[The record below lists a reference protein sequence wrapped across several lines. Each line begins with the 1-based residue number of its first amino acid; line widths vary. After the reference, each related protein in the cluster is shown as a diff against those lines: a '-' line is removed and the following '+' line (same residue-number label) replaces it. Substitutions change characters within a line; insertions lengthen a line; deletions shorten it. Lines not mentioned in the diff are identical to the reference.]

1 MLERL
6 FFGRRVVTLA
16 VLVAFTIA
24 MGVYASRVRIDTAFE
39 SHLPTGHAYVQTF
52 LEFKD
57 QTAGVNRVILAL
69 RATDGDIW
77 SPGYFKKLLEA
88 TDALLFLPGIDRRTV
103 MSLWTPN
110 IRYVEITEDGMYQED
125 MIGAGVTAETI
136 DQQDVDR
143 VRERVLVSGL
153 VGRLVSRDFTTAMV
167 VAEALD
173 VGLASQGSMGVL
185 DLADR
190 LETDVRDVLRD
201 DAHDVHLIGFVR
213 MVGDIADGARSVV
226 FFFAMAFVLTG
237 LAVYVY
243 SRSWVLT
250 MLPLAT
256 SLVSGVWQFGVMEL
270 LGLGVDPLAI
280 LVPFLV
286 FAIGVSHGIQQVNL
300 IAARISAG
308 DDSLTAAK
316 RTFRGL
322 LVPGSMALVT
332 DGIAFATL
340 MLIPIPMIQTLG
352 LAAAIGVGFKIVSN
366 LVLLP
371 VCASFFTFDA
381 AFVRRVQR
389 SRAVSTEVMRRIGR
403 LAEPRIARR
412 LLAGVLVL
420 LAVAIWQG
428 RGRHVGDLHPGATEL
443 RPDALYN
450 VDAGLIT
457 ERFDFGLDVLSVMAV
472 TKPDS
477 CIDYATLDHLDR
489 FGWHMSN
496 VPGVMSVMSM
506 PVVSRFIN
514 AAWNE
519 GRLEW
524 RALPRDEIAL
534 MQVTSS
540 VPSGLGATNA
550 DCTLMPVQI
559 FTEDHRA
566 ETIRRVTEA
575 ADAFIAANPSDR
587 VELRMASGNV
597 GIQAATNETLEAAEL
612 PMMLWA
618 YASIV
623 LIVFV
628 TYRDWRAV
636 LCCCL
641 PLIVATFLGYWFMK
655 ALEIG
660 LKVATLPV
668 MVLAVG
674 IGVDYAFYIYGRLQ
688 FHMRRGETVV
698 RAYQQALFETGN
710 AVAFTGVTLAAGV
723 ATWAFS
729 PLQFQ
734 ADMGL
739 LLCFMF
745 TINMIMAVTAL
756 PALAVVLH
764 GGRENHTV
772 VAAVHG
778 IGPPTS
784 QATGDRDE
792 KG

>member
-1 MLERL
+1 MPRSFTSHDLTDALERL
-6 FFGRRVVTLA
+6 FFGRRTWTLVVLG
-16 VLVAFTIA
+16 AFTVA

-39 SHLPTGHAYVQTF
+39 SHLPTGHPYVQTF
-52 LEFKD
+52 IEFKD
-57 QTAGVNRVILAL
+57 QISGVNRVILAL
-69 RATDGDIW
+69 RANDGDIW
-77 SPGYFKKLLEA
+77 TPEYFRKLLEA
-88 TDALLFLPGIDRRTV
+88 TDTLRYLPGIDRRTV
-103 MSLWTPN
+103 TSLWTPN

-125 MIGAGVTAETI
+125 MIGSGVTAESI
-136 DQQDVDR
+136 DQEDVDR
-143 VRERVLVSGL
+143 IRERVLNSGL

-167 VAEALD
+167 VGEALD
-173 VGLASQGSMGVL
+173 VGLPGESTNGVL
-185 DLADR
+185 GLADR
-190 LETDVRDVLRD
+190 LESEVREKLRD
-201 DAHDVHLIGFVR
+201 EGHDVHMIGYVR

-226 FFFAMAFVLTG
+226 VFFAIAFVLTA

-270 LGLGVDPLAI
+270 LGIGVDPLAI

-300 IAARISAG
+300 MAARISAG
-308 DDSLTAAK
+308 DDSETAAR

-340 MLIPIPMIQTLG
+340 MLIPIPMIQNLG

-371 VCASFFTFDA
+371 VCASFFTFDDR
-381 AFVRRVQR
+381 FTRRFQR
-389 SRAVSTEVMRRIGR
+389 SRAVSTEVMRRVGAV
-403 LAEPRIARR
+403 AEPRVARR
-412 LLAGVLVL
+412 LLVGL
-420 LAVAIWQG
+420 LALLALAIWQG

-443 RPDALYN
+443 RPDSRYN
-450 VDAGLIT
+450 VDAALIT
-457 ERFDFGLDVLSVMAV
+457 ERFDFGLDVLTVMAE
-472 TKPDS
+472 TSADS
-477 CIDYATLDHLDR
+477 CIDHATLDHLDR
-489 FGWHMSN
+489 FSWHMTN
-496 VPGVMSVMSM
+496 VPGVMSVMST
-506 PVVSRFIN
+506 PIVSRFIN
-514 AAWNE
+514 AAWHE

-524 RALPRDEIAL
+524 RALPRDEIEL

-540 VPSGLGATNA
+540 IPSGLGVMNV
-550 DCTLMPVQI
+550 DCTLMPVSI

-587 VELRMASGNV
+587 VTLRMASGNV
-597 GIQAATNETLEAAEL
+597 GIGAATNQALADAEV

-623 LIVFV
+623 VIVFL

-636 LCCCL
+636 ICCCL
-641 PLIVATFLGYWFMK
+641 PLTVATFLGYWFMRE
-655 ALEIG
+655 LEIG
-660 LKVATLPV
+660 LKVSTLPV

-688 FHMRRGETVV
+688 FHMKRGENVV
-698 RAYQQALFETGN
+698 RAYRQALFETGN
-710 AVAFTGVTLAAGV
+710 AVAFTGITLALGV

-739 LLCFMF
+739 LLSFMF
-745 TINMIMAVTAL
+745 TINMVMAVTAL

-764 GGRENHTV
+764 GDGDD
-772 VAAVHG
+772 G
-778 IGPPTS
+778 
-784 QATGDRDE
+784 ATKR
-792 KG
+792 